1 MVPSLLVSTP
11 SLSRVCEVVVNIFAL
26 IGIYLDAHQTHF
38 CAVSIIHILYH
49 ILYLQIL
56 IDFMGGKPFDQEII
70 GMPDHVVSIVG
81 WGVEDDKEHWII
93 SKYMILLFGS

>member
-1 MVPSLLVSTP
+1 MDPSLLVSMP
-11 SLSRVCEVVVNIFAL
+11 SLSRVREVVVNIFAL

-38 CAVSIIHILYH
+38 RAVSIIH

-56 IDFMGGKPFDQEII
+56 IDFMGGKPFDQEVI

-93 SKYMILLFGS
+93 SKYMILLFSS